1 MEKEKKKKKLEAF
14 IIMAHLEAFMA
25 QILNAERWF
34 R

>member
-1 MEKEKKKKKLEAF
+1 MEKKKKKLEAF
-14 IIMAHLEAFMA
+14 IIVTHLEAFMA